1 MHYSITPKTSLP
13 AHIPQEVAKE
23 TLQQAPQLD
32 SVSKT
37 PKAFNKTEN
46 LTGEDIEYTPVL
58 AKNTRI
64 ANPKQ
69 VVMHNNIYKVN
80 LGMLGEL
87 ENNLFFSL
95 FNRLKDKKD
104 TVIRFTPQ
112 ELKALAGDP
121 HMPNTRLYK
130 VTLDL
135 FNNIAEA
142 NFD

>member
-1 MHYSITPKTSLP
+1 MDNPKNAPQTSLP

-23 TLQQAPQLD
+23 TLQQEPQLGL
-32 SVSKT
+32 VAKT
-37 PKAFNKTEN
+37 PKAPNKTEN

-104 TVIRFTPQ
+104 TVIRFAP
-112 ELKALAGDP
+112 KS
-121 HMPNTRLYK
+121 
-130 VTLDL
+130 
-135 FNNIAEA
+135 
-142 NFD
+142 